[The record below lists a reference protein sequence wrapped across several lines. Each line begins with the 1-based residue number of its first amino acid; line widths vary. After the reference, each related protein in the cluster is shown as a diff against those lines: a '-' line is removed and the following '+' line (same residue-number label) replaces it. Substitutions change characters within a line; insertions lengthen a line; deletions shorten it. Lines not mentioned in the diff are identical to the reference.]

1 MVLFTMIEFVDSFD
15 YYDYVILRHIVIQ
28 GQPQQAVAHFI
39 GNGHVSTGS
48 AQAFACRGGMEG
60 HVMEYCLYASI
71 LKMVHQSVSF
81 FQ

>member
-1 MVLFTMIEFVDSFD
+1 MIELADSFD
-15 YYDYVILRHIVIQ
+15 DPAHITFRHIVIQ

-39 GNGHVSTGS
+39 GNRSGPAGS
-48 AQAFACRGGMEG
+48 AQALACRGRMEG

-71 LKMVHQSVSF
+71 LQMVHQSVSF